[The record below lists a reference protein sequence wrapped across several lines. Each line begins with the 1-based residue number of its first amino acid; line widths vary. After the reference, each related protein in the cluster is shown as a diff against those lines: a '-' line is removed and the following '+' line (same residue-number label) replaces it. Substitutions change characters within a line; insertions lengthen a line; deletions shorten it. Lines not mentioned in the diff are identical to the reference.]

1 MKPTPE
7 TYGELQSAYD
17 LFNRELFDGQLPDC
31 LLTLQREK
39 RSYGYFSA
47 QRFQRADGTTADEI
61 AMNPIYFGV
70 VPLVEIMQ
78 TVAHEMC
85 HLWQFHLGEPG
96 RGRYHNQQWAEKM
109 EAIGLMPSSTGKPGG
124 RRTGDHIA
132 DYPIE
137 GGRFLKA
144 CQDLLTQQFRISWYD
159 RFPPA
164 AAIQLGQQSHGLV
177 MDLPLELIAVAGGEN
192 SQLKLV
198 PEQEQEQEQAPAMNR
213 SNRSKYTCN
222 CEINVWGK
230 PGLALICGNCN
241 ELFHE
246 NS

>member
-159 RFPPA
+159 RFPSTA
-164 AAIQLGQQSHGLV
+164 AVHLGQQSHGLV
-177 MDLPLELIAVAGGEN
+177 MDLPLELTAVAGGEN
-192 SQLKLV
+192 SQLKLI
-198 PEQEQEQEQAPAMNR
+198 PEQEQEPAMNR
-213 SNRSKYTCN
+213 SNRSKYTCS
-222 CEINVWGK
+222 CETNVWGK

-241 ELFHE
+241 EPFHE
-246 NS
+246 NN